1 VVEEE
6 LKLRLEELEELV
18 EEVGEV
24 EKLDQVY
31 PWYEERALMWSLLPK
46 MEILLVLISK

>member
-1 VVEEE
+1 VELE
-6 LKLRLEELEELV
+6 LRLVELEV
-18 EEVGEV
+18 EVGGV

-46 MEILLVLISK
+46 MEIPLVLISK